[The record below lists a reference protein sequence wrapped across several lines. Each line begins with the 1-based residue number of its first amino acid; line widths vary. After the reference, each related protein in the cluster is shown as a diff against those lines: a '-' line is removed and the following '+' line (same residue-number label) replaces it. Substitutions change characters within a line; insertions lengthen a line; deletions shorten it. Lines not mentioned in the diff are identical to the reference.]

1 MSTNTTHSIRLNSIL
16 LIIFDRIIEIKKRIN
31 RKIILKRRFSVNLYL
46 KTRKIKSVYMVFNYI
61 IVKKL

>member
-31 RKIILKRRFSVNLYL
+31 RTIILKRRLSVNLYL